1 MNKIIYIIFIIFF
14 IILIIKIIYY
24 LYSKLYSKKNKIA
37 VCTWY
42 DDNIKEYADITS
54 EINQKYCDKNNY
66 DYIVDHTRRLKDRH
80 PAWERFALFTKLFK
94 NYDYVVWIDAD
105 ACFRYDH
112 PNQSLLRDII
122 HKNKDKDIIF
132 SYDHPR
138 DPNQI
143 NSGFIIMK
151 NTEYSKQFCNE
162 IIHNKNQRCT
172 SHYNNP
178 YWEQECVRYLHNN
191 NINSLKE
198 KSIILPFE
206 LLQTFSIDE
215 NKDSLIIHMAGHS
228 KETRIDIFKKLN
240 ENYKIL

>member
-1 MNKIIYIIFIIFF
+1 M
-14 IILIIKIIYY
+14 
-24 LYSKLYSKKNKIA
+24 YSKKNKIA

-66 DYIVDHTRRLKDRH
+66 DYIVNHTRRLKDRH

-138 DPNQI
+138 DPSLEQPLIKNQVFVI
-143 NSGFIIMK
+143 AVRVNYEWLPLWVGCPTAAPCEGGSGLFQDPSGNVITGRVPMNSGEVGPNPADCFCFLSSDEEAILFSK
-151 NTEYSKQFCNE
+151 SSSGEDCFPDDDNTDDNE
-162 IIHNKNQRCT
+162 DNDGGWPN
-172 SHYNNP
+172 
-178 YWEQECVRYLHNN
+178 
-191 NINSLKE
+191 
-198 KSIILPFE
+198 
-206 LLQTFSIDE
+206 
-215 NKDSLIIHMAGHS
+215 
-228 KETRIDIFKKLN
+228 
-240 ENYKIL
+240 